1 MTTTSTAWLL
11 NIHER
16 FRQILYYHNSLPV
29 VSGCVVS
36 GCMSS
41 PAVEILDQSFVVIG
55 GIISASVVA
64 SVSVENDVC
73 KKFLKFAEM

>member
-1 MTTTSTAWLL
+1 M
-11 NIHER
+11 
-16 FRQILYYHNSLPV
+16 

-36 GCMSS
+36 GCMSPFS
-41 PAVEILDQSFVVIG
+41 AVVILDQSFVVIG